1 MSKIFMQFATMQHF
15 STLLCFQTLDSQ
27 MNTGD
32 GSSLA
37 LSPPYA
43 ISCFFIAKHL
53 AKMAKTTC
61 CLAHFNVFFRSFQR
75 VVSLFVNFSHR
86 SLNVQPPTFFENQVQ
101 NGGRIREN
109 HMKLM
114 GFGVDLLDNMPLFH
128 KSSSSMPYCWQIQR
142 TAMGGSNWVR
152 GLMPH

>member
-1 MSKIFMQFATMQHF
+1 MQFATMQHF
-15 STLLCFQTLDSQ
+15 SILIGSQTLDSQ

-37 LSPPYA
+37 PSPPYA

-61 CLAHFNVFFRSFQR
+61 SSTHFNVFFRSFQR

-109 HMKLM
+109 HIKLM